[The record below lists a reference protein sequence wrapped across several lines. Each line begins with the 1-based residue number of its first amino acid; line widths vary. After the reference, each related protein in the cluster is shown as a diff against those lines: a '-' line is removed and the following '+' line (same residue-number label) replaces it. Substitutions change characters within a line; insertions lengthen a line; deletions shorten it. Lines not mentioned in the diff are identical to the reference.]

1 MDARPPLPR
10 SGGCGSEPAL
20 APLRSE
26 DQYGRPRA
34 KQSKVRAFPLPPSK
48 GRRGS
53 HAGCKVRLT
62 QASPAPVSSR
72 HTASLHR
79 QPLRGSPAH
88 SKPKL
93 RLRTSTRLRITA
105 QHFYEAAYY
114 KAILSARDHATKQ
127 VLAGRHDHDRY
138 KSTTV
143 CSPTAIHFH
152 RLAAH
157 HTCND

>member
-1 MDARPPLPR
+1 M
-10 SGGCGSEPAL
+10 
-20 APLRSE
+20 
-26 DQYGRPRA
+26 Y
-34 KQSKVRAFPLPPSK
+34 
-48 GRRGS
+48 
-53 HAGCKVRLT
+53 
-62 QASPAPVSSR
+62 ASI
-72 HTASLHR
+72 L
-79 QPLRGSPAH
+79 LFY
-88 SKPKL
+88 
-93 RLRTSTRLRITA
+93 LRTSSPIFDALFLVILPNSVNPQGTVRI
-105 QHFYEAAYY
+105 YYPCKRYY